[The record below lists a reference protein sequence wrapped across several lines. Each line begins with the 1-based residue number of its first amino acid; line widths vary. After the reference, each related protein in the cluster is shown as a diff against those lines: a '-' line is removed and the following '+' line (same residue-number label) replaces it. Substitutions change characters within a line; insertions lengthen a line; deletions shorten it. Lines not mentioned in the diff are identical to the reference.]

1 MTTRSL
7 SSPKKAKPPSP
18 ATVRGVWIVALLII
32 VGAIVALRVMRPDV
46 LAWAATAQYA
56 IVDMEMEGVEP
67 FPDMVQRIPAS
78 LAIAF
83 FQPEVQQW
91 VDLGFAAVLGLVGL
105 EALARLA
112 VLTKA
117 IWAPLHRVTLYRRIR
132 TLHPNNR
139 NKSAR
144 AGVSEQLRALANA
157 LRSQGGGQEIALTMT
172 RTPNEPATIGV
183 QLHSQPEPPRRTRP
197 AVHPEPSREH
207 RSVAARVRNI
217 PAMGQDAAA
226 RVRSLP
232 AQVRAL
238 PGVLKRERTPNAR
251 AGIPLGA
258 IQIFRDAK
266 MERLPGHRPLNPV
279 IFPDAER
286 EAHEPAL
293 RGIPALLRALSSA
306 LKRFDETLL
315 IDAQD
320 DPLLQAIRNG
330 GTLIVREYRLE
341 RGPEWPLALADAIDS
356 DVMRSLAQA
365 LSVPTGVA
373 VQELQVCIT
382 PIKTS
387 ALDGWYRR
395 AGWLINAFRA
405 SSERTTTDDYKDIQA
420 KRTDTHLAVTL
431 RLVIVVAP
439 DGDLDVARTSLDVVE
454 SALRTI
460 DAQRPRPSGMLVMQR
475 FVATAGLSSGVYRLP
490 EHPERPT
497 PPRRLVQATTFGS
510 VLVIT
515 ATLAAGASW
524 WAGMWRVWSDLPT
537 ALQGV
542 ALAGAAVQGVLGLI
556 ATAWASKALR
566 PWQALLRI
574 GRPTE
579 PNAALLLDLF
589 TLGVRLAPPA
599 ILSCS
604 EAAHLWHLPDDL
616 ATTEFA
622 WLPNRM
628 LPAPESV
635 FVPANPKEKWLTFG
649 RAYDSGGKLRPVG
662 VPLRALHQ
670 MLHFTAGMGTGKSQ
684 AAAAMCYQL
693 LPHGFILL
701 DGKGDDESGSLVG
714 IVRDMIPP
722 EEEHRLRVMSV
733 MDTAFPLALN
743 PIYDLMVA
751 MDAATSKPERDKYFN
766 EALGLLLGLFQRL
779 DPSRWGDS
787 PGMQQYAQ
795 MACHLVLRTGSSQP
809 GYIPTLFKVYRI
821 LSDEAYRN
829 KLLARYP
836 KPGDEIDT
844 FWRVREPALSDSQ
857 RSSLSAVLR
866 RLDMVFMNPIT
877 RNMLSVEVPSI
888 DFLEAM
894 ETGLIVTIAMPHRQL
909 GELAPLVGM
918 LVIQSIVSA
927 AYRRPGDALS
937 RITAP
942 IFIDEVQVFIV
953 DDNSPDLEQAFT
965 QLRGFG
971 VPLIVMHQY
980 LTQLGKL
987 LDTFKVNAGNR
998 IILRTGEPDASVY
1011 ARMYAQ
1017 SGLKAEDILG
1027 MHALN
1032 HQYAATLGPN
1042 REQLIFSITPS
1053 PWPEKPDLRLPPALV
1068 PMDWQRRSPPM
1079 RDVSDE
1085 EREAFYELDIW
1096 IADHIYTQLT
1106 EEEYQFRVQQIAQL
1120 EQEEWEIFLDRWQ
1133 ELRIFH
1139 YAYLL
1144 QHPSVITDALER
1156 QHWLSRLI
1164 GSRSGLVEEAIILR
1178 AQIEQGGV
1186 LFTTPSRII
1195 GAELPEGKTKD
1206 EEVAATEA
1214 ITGSSSEVKGHV
1226 EDLPSFE
1233 PVQADT
1239 MLRVHSPKQVSDRI
1253 RSRYDSDAE
1262 GREDD
1267 V

>member
-7 SSPKKAKPPSP
+7 ASPKKAKPPSP
-18 ATVRGVWIVALLII
+18 ATVRGLWIVALLII
-32 VGAIVALRVMRPDV
+32 VGAIVALRVLRPDV
-46 LAWAATAQYA
+46 LAWAAIAQYA
-56 IVDMEMEGVEP
+56 MVEMEMEGVEP

-83 FQPEVQQW
+83 FQPDVQEGIN
-91 VDLGFAAVLGLVGL
+91 LALAAVLGLIGL

-117 IWAPLHRVTLYRRIR
+117 IWAPMHRVTLYRRIR

-139 NKSAR
+139 NKSTR
-144 AGVSEQLRALANA
+144 VGVSEQLRALANA

-183 QLHSQPEPPRRTRP
+183 QLHGQPEAARRTAGSVRR
-197 AVHPEPSREH
+197 ESSRER
-207 RSVAARVRNI
+207 RSVAAWV
-217 PAMGQDAAA
+217 Q
-226 RVRSLP
+226 SLP

-238 PGVLKRERTPNAR
+238 PRLLKRERMPNAR
-251 AGIPLGA
+251 AAIPLGT

-286 EAHEPAL
+286 EAREPAL

-341 RGPEWPLALADAIDS
+341 RGPEWPLALADAIES

-373 VQELQVCIT
+373 AQELQICIA

-395 AGWLINAFRA
+395 AGWLISAFRA
-405 SSERTTTDDYKDIQA
+405 SNERATTDDYKDIQA

-454 SALRTI
+454 SALRAI

-497 PPRRLVQATTFGS
+497 LPQRLVQATTLGS
-510 VLVIT
+510 VLLIV

-524 WAGMWRVWSDLPT
+524 WAGMWRVWGDLPS
-537 ALQGV
+537 ALQRI
-542 ALAGAAVQGVLGLI
+542 ALAVAAVQGVLGVS
-556 ATAWASKALR
+556 ATVWASNALR

-579 PNAALLLDLF
+579 PNAAFLLDLF
-589 TLGVRLAPPA
+589 TPGVRLAPPA

-635 FVPANPKEKWLTFG
+635 FVPANPKEKWITFG

-733 MDTAFPLALN
+733 MDTPFPLALN

-751 MDAATSKPERDKYFN
+751 MDAATSKQERDKYFN

-779 DPSRWGDS
+779 DPSRWRDS

-795 MACHLVLRTGSSQP
+795 MACHLVLQTGSSRP
-809 GYIPTLFKVYRI
+809 GEIPTLLKVRRV
-821 LSDEAYRN
+821 LEDEAYRN
-829 KLLARYP
+829 QLLARYP
-836 KPGDEIDT
+836 KPGDEVDT
-844 FWRVREPALSDSQ
+844 FWRVREPELSDSQ
-857 RSSLSAVLR
+857 RTSLSALLR
-866 RLDMVFMNPIT
+866 RLDLVFMNPIT

-894 ETGLIVTIAMPHRQL
+894 EKGLIVTIAMPHRQL
-909 GELAPLVGM
+909 GELAPLIGM

-942 IFIDEVQVFIV
+942 ILIDEVQVFIV
-953 DDNSPDLEQAFT
+953 DDDSPDLEQAFT

-998 IILRTGEPDASVY
+998 IILRTNEPDASVY

-1042 REQLIFSITPS
+1042 REQLIFSIVPS
-1053 PWPEKPDLRLPPALV
+1053 PWPERTDQRLPPALV
-1068 PMDWQRRSPPM
+1068 PMDWQRRSPIADAELSNA
-1079 RDVSDE
+1079 RRRKQRALDE
-1085 EREAFYELDIW
+1085 RIVKYIYTPLSPQVHKYLTDQFAQLPDAQWEAFLQRW
-1096 IADHIYTQLT
+1096 
-1106 EEEYQFRVQQIAQL
+1106 EEVRK
-1120 EQEEWEIFLDRWQ
+1120 
-1133 ELRIFH
+1133 FH

-1144 QHPSVITDALER
+1144 QHPNVIPDPLER
-1156 QHWLSRLI
+1156 QTWLSRLI
-1164 GSRSGLVEEAIILR
+1164 GSRGGVIEEVIILR
-1178 AQIEQGGV
+1178 GQIKQGGV
-1186 LFTTPSRII
+1186 ILPAKEPDQKQGEAGSDDQLNPDGTLNATT
-1195 GAELPEGKTKD
+1195 
-1206 EEVAATEA
+1206 
-1214 ITGSSSEVKGHV
+1214 
-1226 EDLPSFE
+1226 LPSPE
-1233 PVQADT
+1233 PD
-1239 MLRVHSPKQVSDRI
+1239 
-1253 RSRYDSDAE
+1253 DAE
-1262 GREDD
+1262 GREPTPRFADTPDD
-1267 V
+1267 YLKTAGSFGMRNTRVLNALTPNDDDAADKEES